1 MPIDKTHISI
11 RKIRENAGLSQAAMA
26 DELGIGRTTYINF
39 ETGKTNLYCKTLK
52 KFASHFKMKEADIVA
67 SDREDGLLEDKHN
80 FDEQK
85 KELVRD
91 YEGRLE
97 ILNEKLRAAQQLIQ
111 AQGQAIKTLTQTNT
125 FLMSRLKDEQ

>member
-1 MPIDKTHISI
+1 MPVDKTHINI
-11 RKIRENAGLSQAAMA
+11 RRIREHAGLSQAAIA

-85 KELVRD
+85 KL
-91 YEGRLE
+91 
-97 ILNEKLRAAQQLIQ
+97 
-111 AQGQAIKTLTQTNT
+111 
-125 FLMSRLKDEQ
+125 

>member
-1 MPIDKTHISI
+1 
-11 RKIRENAGLSQAAMA
+11 
-26 DELGIGRTTYINF
+26 
-39 ETGKTNLYCKTLK
+39 
-52 KFASHFKMKEADIVA
+52 MKEADIVA